1 MDETNASENKRV
13 ENWLRI
19 RGFDLFAV
27 MDPARWPEPLRE
39 SFRTLDINLP
49 MDARIVLLGSVGRTL
64 WEIVRRDHWQD
75 SDPIDRY
82 SIRIVEE
89 LRKLHWHGQK
99 IEWLHPWPCPIPIQ
113 RLCRQAGWSHPSL
126 LGLDIH
132 AQFGTWFACRAVI
145 VVSRSIECTPRESS
159 RSPCESCLE
168 KPCRSHCPSGAVT
181 DIEAFGLMACGSY
194 RLAKESNC
202 AHLCLSRLACPIGTS
217 QRYSD
222 VQLDYHGALS
232 LTSLQAVREQAE

>member
-99 IEWLHPWPCPIPIQ
+99 IEWLHPGPCPIPIQ

>member
-1 MDETNASENKRV
+1 MDETNDSENKRV

-99 IEWLHPWPCPIPIQ
+99 IEWLHPGPCPIPIQ

>member
-49 MDARIVLLGSVGRTL
+49 MGTRIVLLGSVGRTL

-89 LRKLHWHGQK
+89 LRKLHWHGEK
-99 IEWLHPWPCPIPIQ
+99 IEWLHPGPCPIPIQ

-132 AQFGTWFACRAVI
+132 AKFGTWFACRAVI

>member
-49 MDARIVLLGSVGRTL
+49 MGTRIVLLGSVGRTL

-89 LRKLHWHGQK
+89 LRNLHWHGQK
-99 IEWLHPWPCPIPIQ
+99 IEWLHPGPCPIPIQ

>member
-1 MDETNASENKRV
+1 MDETNDSENKRV

-49 MDARIVLLGSVGRTL
+49 MGTRIVLLGSVGRTL

-99 IEWLHPWPCPIPIQ
+99 IEWLYPGPCPIPIQ

-222 VQLDYHGALS
+222 AQLDYHGALS
-232 LTSLQAVREQAE
+232 LASLQAVREQAE

>member
-49 MDARIVLLGSVGRTL
+49 MGTRIVLLGSVGRTL

-89 LRKLHWHGQK
+89 LRELHWHGQK
-99 IEWLHPWPCPIPIQ
+99 IEWLHPGPCPIPIQ

>member
-1 MDETNASENKRV
+1 MDETNDSENKKV

-49 MDARIVLLGSVGRTL
+49 MGTRIVLLGSVGRTL

-99 IEWLHPWPCPIPIQ
+99 IEWLHPGPCPIPIQ

-159 RSPCESCLE
+159 RSPCESCVE

>member
-49 MDARIVLLGSVGRTL
+49 MGTRIVLLGSVGRTL

-89 LRKLHWHGQK
+89 LRKLHWHGEK
-99 IEWLHPWPCPIPIQ
+99 IEWLHPGPCPIPIQ

>member
-1 MDETNASENKRV
+1 MDETNDSENKRV

-49 MDARIVLLGSVGRTL
+49 MGTRIVLLGSVGRTL

-89 LRKLHWHGQK
+89 LRELHWHGQK
-99 IEWLHPWPCPIPIQ
+99 IEWLHPGPCPIPIQ

-159 RSPCESCLE
+159 RSPCESCVE

>member
-1 MDETNASENKRV
+1 MDETNDSENKKV

-27 MDPARWPEPLRE
+27 MDPAR
-39 SFRTLDINLP
+39 FRTLDINLP
-49 MDARIVLLGSVGRTL
+49 MGTRIVLLGSVGRTL

-99 IEWLHPWPCPIPIQ
+99 IEWLHPGPCPIPIQ

-181 DIEAFGLMACGSY
+181 DIEAFG
-194 RLAKESNC
+194 
-202 AHLCLSRLACPIGTS
+202 P
-217 QRYSD
+217 
-222 VQLDYHGALS
+222 
-232 LTSLQAVREQAE
+232 

>member
-49 MDARIVLLGSVGRTL
+49 MGTRIVLLGSVGRTL

-99 IEWLHPWPCPIPIQ
+99 IEWLHPGPCPIPIQ

>member
-49 MDARIVLLGSVGRTL
+49 MGTRIVLLGSVGRTL

-99 IEWLHPWPCPIPIQ
+99 IEWLHPGPCPIPIQ

-145 VVSRSIECTPRESS
+145 VVSRSIECTSRESS
-159 RSPCESCLE
+159 RSPCESCVE

-194 RLAKESNC
+194 RLAKESNS
-202 AHLCLSRLACPIGTS
+202 AHLCLSRLA
-217 QRYSD
+217 
-222 VQLDYHGALS
+222 
-232 LTSLQAVREQAE
+232 

>member
-99 IEWLHPWPCPIPIQ
+99 IEWLHPGPCPIPIQ

-159 RSPCESCLE
+159 RSPCESCVE

>member
-1 MDETNASENKRV
+1 MDETNDSENKRV

-99 IEWLHPWPCPIPIQ
+99 IEWLHPGPCPIPIQ

-159 RSPCESCLE
+159 RSPCESCVE

>member
-49 MDARIVLLGSVGRTL
+49 MGTRIVLLGSVGRTL
-64 WEIVRRDHWQD
+64 WEIVRRDHWQG

-99 IEWLHPWPCPIPIQ
+99 IEWLHPGPCPIPIQ

>member
-1 MDETNASENKRV
+1 MDETNDSENKRV

-49 MDARIVLLGSVGRTL
+49 MGTRIVLLGSVGRTL

-99 IEWLHPWPCPIPIQ
+99 IEWLHPGPCPIPIQ

-159 RSPCESCLE
+159 LSPCESCLE

-194 RLAKESNC
+194 RLAEESNC

>member
-1 MDETNASENKRV
+1 MDKTNASENKRV

-99 IEWLHPWPCPIPIQ
+99 IEWLHPGPCPIPIQ

-159 RSPCESCLE
+159 RSPCESCVE

>member
-82 SIRIVEE
+82 SIRVVEE

-99 IEWLHPWPCPIPIQ
+99 IEWLHPGPCPIPIQ

-222 VQLDYHGALS
+222 AQLDYHGALS
-232 LTSLQAVREQAE
+232 LASLQAVREQAE

>member
-99 IEWLHPWPCPIPIQ
+99 IEWLHPGPCPIPIQ

-232 LTSLQAVREQAE
+232 LASLQAVREQAE

>member
-49 MDARIVLLGSVGRTL
+49 MGTRIVLLGSVGRTL

-99 IEWLHPWPCPIPIQ
+99 IEWLHPGPCPIPIQ

-132 AQFGTWFACRAVI
+132 AEFGTWFACRAVI

>member
-49 MDARIVLLGSVGRTL
+49 MGTRIVLLGSVGRTL

-99 IEWLHPWPCPIPIQ
+99 IEWLHPGPCPIPIQ

-159 RSPCESCLE
+159 RSPCESCVE

-232 LTSLQAVREQAE
+232 LASLQAVREQAE

>member
-39 SFRTLDINLP
+39 AFRTLDINLP
-49 MDARIVLLGSVGRTL
+49 MGTRIVLLGSVGRTL

-99 IEWLHPWPCPIPIQ
+99 IEWLHPGPCPIPIQ

-145 VVSRSIECTPRESS
+145 VVSRSIECTSRESS
-159 RSPCESCLE
+159 RSPCESCVE

-217 QRYSD
+217 QHYSD
-222 VQLDYHGALS
+222 AQLDYHGALS
-232 LTSLQAVREQAE
+232 LASLQAVREQAE

>member
-1 MDETNASENKRV
+1 MFETSDSENRKI

-27 MDPARWPEPLRE
+27 MDPEQWPDQLRE
-39 SFRTLDINLP
+39 SFRTLEINLP
-49 MDARIVLLGSVGRTL
+49 SGVRIVLLGSVGPNL
-64 WEIVRRDHWQD
+64 WEIVRQDHWQD

-82 SIRIVEE
+82 SISTVEE
-89 LRKLHWHGQK
+89 LRKLCWQGQQIK
-99 IEWLHPWPCPIPIQ
+99 WLHPGPYPIPIQ

-132 AQFGTWFACRAVI
+132 VQFGTWFACRAVI
-145 VVSRSIECTPRESS
+145 VISRSIECTPRESS

-168 KPCRSHCPSGAVT
+168 KPCRSRCPSGAVT
-181 DIEAFGLMACGSY
+181 DAGVFGLMACGSY
-194 RLAKESNC
+194 RLTEESDC
-202 AHLCLSRLACPIGTS
+202 AHRCLSRLACPIGAS

-222 VQLDYHGALS
+222 AQLDYHGALS
-232 LTSLQAVREQAE
+232 LTSLQALSQQAE

>member
-1 MDETNASENKRV
+1 MDETNDSENRRI

-27 MDPARWPEPLRE
+27 MDPARWPGPLRE

-49 MDARIVLLGSVGRTL
+49 MGTRIVLLGSVGRTL

-75 SDPIDRY
+75 SNPIDRY

-99 IEWLHPWPCPIPIQ
+99 IEWLHPGPCPIPIQ

-126 LGLDIH
+126 RGLDIH
-132 AQFGTWFACRAVI
+132 AQCGTWFACRAVI

-202 AHLCLSRLACPIGTS
+202 AHLCLSRLACPIGAS

-222 VQLDYHGALS
+222 AQLDYHGALS
-232 LTSLQAVREQAE
+232 LASLQTVSEHAE

>member
-39 SFRTLDINLP
+39 AFRTLDINLP
-49 MDARIVLLGSVGRTL
+49 MGTRIVLLGSVGRTL

-99 IEWLHPWPCPIPIQ
+99 IEWLHPGPCPIPIQ

-145 VVSRSIECTPRESS
+145 VVSRSIECTSRESS
-159 RSPCESCLE
+159 RSPCESCVE

>member
-1 MDETNASENKRV
+1 MDETNDSENKKV

-49 MDARIVLLGSVGRTL
+49 MGTRIVLLGSVGRTL

-89 LRKLHWHGQK
+89 LRKLYWHGQK
-99 IEWLHPWPCPIPIQ
+99 IEWLHPGPCPIPIQ

>member
-1 MDETNASENKRV
+1 MDETNDSENKRV

-49 MDARIVLLGSVGRTL
+49 MGTRIVLLGSVGRTL

-99 IEWLHPWPCPIPIQ
+99 IEWLHPGSCPIPIQ

>member
-99 IEWLHPWPCPIPIQ
+99 IEWLHPGPCPIPIQ

-159 RSPCESCLE
+159 RSPCESCVE

-232 LTSLQAVREQAE
+232 LASLQAVREQAE

>member
-1 MDETNASENKRV
+1 MDETNDSENKRV

-49 MDARIVLLGSVGRTL
+49 MGTRIVLLGSVGRTL

-89 LRKLHWHGQK
+89 LRNLHWHGQK
-99 IEWLHPWPCPIPIQ
+99 IEWLHPGPCPIPIQ

>member
-49 MDARIVLLGSVGRTL
+49 MGTRIVLLGSVGRTL

-99 IEWLHPWPCPIPIQ
+99 IEWLHPGPCPIPIQ

-159 RSPCESCLE
+159 RSPCESCVE

-202 AHLCLSRLACPIGTS
+202 AHLCLSRLACPIGTA
-217 QRYSD
+217 QRNSD
-222 VQLDYHGALS
+222 AQLDYHGALS
-232 LTSLQAVREQAE
+232 LASLQAVREQAE

>member
-89 LRKLHWHGQK
+89 LRELHWHGQK
-99 IEWLHPWPCPIPIQ
+99 IEWLHPGPCPIPIQ

-159 RSPCESCLE
+159 RSPCESCVE

-232 LTSLQAVREQAE
+232 LASLQAVREQAE

>member
-1 MDETNASENKRV
+1 MDETNDSENKRV

-49 MDARIVLLGSVGRTL
+49 MGTRIVLLGSVGRTL

-82 SIRIVEE
+82 SISTVEE
-89 LRKLHWHGQK
+89 LGKLHWHSPK
-99 IEWLHPWPCPIPIQ
+99 IEWLHPGPCPIPIQ

-145 VVSRSIECTPRESS
+145 VVSRSIECTSRESS
-159 RSPCESCLE
+159 RSPCESCVE

-181 DIEAFGLMACGSY
+181 DIGTFGLMACGSY

-222 VQLDYHGALS
+222 AQLDYHGALS
-232 LTSLQAVREQAE
+232 LASLQAIREQAE

>member
-1 MDETNASENKRV
+1 MDETNDSENKRV

-49 MDARIVLLGSVGRTL
+49 MGTRIVLLGSVGRTL

-99 IEWLHPWPCPIPIQ
+99 IEWLHPGPCPIPIQ

-145 VVSRSIECTPRESS
+145 VVSRSIECTSRESS
-159 RSPCESCLE
+159 RSPCESCVE

>member
-1 MDETNASENKRV
+1 MDETNDSENKRV

-82 SIRIVEE
+82 SIGIVEE

-99 IEWLHPWPCPIPIQ
+99 IEWLHPGPCPIPIQ

-159 RSPCESCLE
+159 RSPCESCVE

-202 AHLCLSRLACPIGTS
+202 AHSCLSRLACPIGIS
-217 QRYSD
+217 QHYSD
-222 VQLDYHGALS
+222 AQLDYHGALS
-232 LTSLQAVREQAE
+232 LASLQAVREQTE

>member
-89 LRKLHWHGQK
+89 LRELHWHGQK
-99 IEWLHPWPCPIPIQ
+99 IEWLHPGPCPIPIQ

-159 RSPCESCLE
+159 RSPCESCVE

>member
-99 IEWLHPWPCPIPIQ
+99 IEWLHPGPCPIPIQ

-159 RSPCESCLE
+159 RSPCESCVE

-232 LTSLQAVREQAE
+232 LASLQAIREQAE